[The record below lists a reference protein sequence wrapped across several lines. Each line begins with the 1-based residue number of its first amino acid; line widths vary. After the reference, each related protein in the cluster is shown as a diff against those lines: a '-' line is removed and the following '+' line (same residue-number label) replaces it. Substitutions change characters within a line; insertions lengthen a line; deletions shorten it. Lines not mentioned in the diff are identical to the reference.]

1 MTAFCVGVFC
11 VGVFYRVKN
20 TNTKN
25 THITNT
31 NINTNGN
38 ANTRKKRGSIFPRPT
53 SKEKKIKM
61 PQLDQVTFFSQ
72 YFWLCFFFFTFYL
85 FLYKHFL
92 PKMSRILKYRKR
104 KVELSQQGMST
115 MEQENEKAASSY
127 QTLLFSGLSHSASL
141 FDGSLKQVDSWLSQ
155 VVDKSNHAQLGSTNR
170 NYIYSLGEKSLSSQL
185 ALSHPFA
192 ALPQKLFISSLLGTP
207 PVLPKGLGRSPS
219 AGSTKENGAQSKS
232 QQFSTN
238 QKGSQTPDLQ
248 GASKKNGRRNTA
260 PVSTPPLNQAE
271 KVSPAAT
278 TGRGEK
284 GKKKP
289 DKKSK

>member
-1 MTAFCVGVFC
+1 
-11 VGVFYRVKN
+11 
-20 TNTKN
+20 
-25 THITNT
+25 
-31 NINTNGN
+31 
-38 ANTRKKRGSIFPRPT
+38 
-53 SKEKKIKM
+53 M

-115 MEQENEKAASSY
+115 MEQENEKAGSSY

-141 FDGSLKQVDSWLSQ
+141 FDVSLKQVDSWLSQ
-155 VVDKSNHAQLGSTNR
+155 VVDKSNHTQLGSTNK

-192 ALPQKLFISSLLGTP
+192 ALPQKLLIFSLLGTP
-207 PVLPKGLGRSPS
+207 SALPKRLGKPS
-219 AGSTKENGAQSKS
+219 LAGSTKESGAHSKS

-238 QKGSQTPDLQ
+238 QKGTQTSDLQ
-248 GASKKNGRRNTA
+248 SAGQKKGRRNTA
-260 PVSTPPLNQAE
+260 SVSTPPLNQAE
-271 KVSPAAT
+271 KGAPAT
-278 TGRGEK
+278 TIGKGEK
-284 GKKKP
+284 GKKKT
-289 DKKSK
+289 DKRGK

>member
-1 MTAFCVGVFC
+1 
-11 VGVFYRVKN
+11 
-20 TNTKN
+20 
-25 THITNT
+25 
-31 NINTNGN
+31 
-38 ANTRKKRGSIFPRPT
+38 
-53 SKEKKIKM
+53 M

-115 MEQENEKAASSY
+115 MEQENEKAGSSY

-155 VVDKSNHAQLGSTNR
+155 VVDKNNHTQLGSTNR

-192 ALPQKLFISSLLGTP
+192 ALPQKVLIFSLLGGP
-207 PVLPKGLGRSPS
+207 SALPKRLGKSS
-219 AGSTKENGAQSKS
+219 LAATTKESSAQSKS

-238 QKGSQTPDLQ
+238 QKGTQNSDLQ
-248 GASKKNGRRNTA
+248 SGNKKNGRTNTA
-260 PVSTPPLNQAE
+260 SVSKPPLSQAE
-271 KVSPAAT
+271 KGVLAGT
-278 TGRGEK
+278 TGKGEK
-284 GKKKP
+284 GKKRT

>member
-1 MTAFCVGVFC
+1 
-11 VGVFYRVKN
+11 
-20 TNTKN
+20 
-25 THITNT
+25 
-31 NINTNGN
+31 
-38 ANTRKKRGSIFPRPT
+38 
-53 SKEKKIKM
+53 M

-115 MEQENEKAASSY
+115 MEQENEKAGSSY

-155 VVDKSNHAQLGSTNR
+155 VVDKGNHTQLGHTNR
-170 NYIYSLGEKSLSSQL
+170 NYIYSLGEKALSSQL

-192 ALPQKLFISSLLGTP
+192 ALPQNLFISSLVESSLS
-207 PVLPKGLGRSPS
+207 LPKKLVKISSAATIKGGGTEFKSQQSPTNS
-219 AGSTKENGAQSKS
+219 KETSKS
-232 QQFSTN
+232 Q
-238 QKGSQTPDLQ
+238 
-248 GASKKNGRRNTA
+248 KNARRNAA
-260 PVSTPPLNQAE
+260 PVSAPTFSQGD
-271 KVSPAAT
+271 KVAAT
-278 TGRGEK
+278 SSTGKGEK
-284 GKKKP
+284 GKKKG